1 MASKKEILKN
11 ITNYTPEEIADAV
24 RSGVVSMYELGKD
37 TEGAFTPLLR
47 KRVKELLEQEI
58 VTIEHNTT
66 EETSEVDNT
75 IIPNCQSQIETL
87 SSEIETT
94 NTLEDNMSNSQ
105 AEEQSHVTNTTSKPG
120 MFRNPF
126 SFTGR
131 IRRTEYGLSIIIC
144 FFINLLMEVMMSAA
158 TESNAAAL
166 LVLYLI
172 YSYLIVGFYGRKE
185 QNDAM
190 TEGTQDGIKLSRF
203 TDSGCFLLK
212 EKQE

>member
-172 YSYLIVGFYGRKE
+172 ILIPYCWFLWAQGAKRCHDRGNSGWYQIIPFYGFWMLF
-185 QNDAM
+185 A
-190 TEGTQDGIKLSRF
+190 EG
-203 TDSGCFLLK
+203 
-212 EKQE
+212 EA

>member
-75 IIPNCQSQIETL
+75 VIPNCQSQIETL

-120 MFRNPF
+120 MFRNHF
-126 SFTGR
+126 LLQA
-131 IRRTEYGLSIIIC
+131 EY
-144 FFINLLMEVMMSAA
+144 V
-158 TESNAAAL
+158 
-166 LVLYLI
+166 
-172 YSYLIVGFYGRKE
+172 E
-185 QNDAM
+185 QN
-190 TEGTQDGIKLSRF
+190 TVYQ
-203 TDSGCFLLK
+203 
-212 EKQE
+212 